1 MGKLETRR
9 ERPEK
14 INKDSL
20 FRELAGSKYKHR
32 VERDKKK
39 YDRNQCRQIDW
50 LSGWEYED
58 TTKITEGDNL
68 WRDTWTI
75 IKLLYTNLV
84 TLDGGI

>member
-39 YDRNQCRQIDW
+39 YDRNQCRQID
-50 LSGWEYED
+50 
-58 TTKITEGDNL
+58 
-68 WRDTWTI
+68 
-75 IKLLYTNLV
+75 
-84 TLDGGI
+84 